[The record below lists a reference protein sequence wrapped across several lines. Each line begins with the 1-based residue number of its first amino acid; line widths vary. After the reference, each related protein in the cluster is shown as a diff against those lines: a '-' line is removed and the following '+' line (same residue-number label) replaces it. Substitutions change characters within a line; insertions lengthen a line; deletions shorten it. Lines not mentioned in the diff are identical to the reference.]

1 MTQGLDGVEEL
12 LHGELLSAY
21 EALGFAE
28 RDARRLKEW
37 FKTAES
43 ADMDPVSAE
52 QKMSRHARE
61 GFCRAD
67 QM

>member
-1 MTQGLDGVEEL
+1 M
-12 LHGELLSAY
+12 
-21 EALGFAE
+21 GFAE

-61 GFCRAD
+61 EFCRSTPEVKAVVIEAVVNPHL
-67 QM
+67 